1 MAYFVQIDS
10 DGNPTSGLMIYDN
23 IVSLMGT
30 VDFTEEDLNESGFAT
45 VTNSDEPFFP
55 DGRYNATR
63 GDVVKNED
71 GEIEQ
76 LWDIEE
82 ISPEEKY
89 NRWIER
95 KRHSLL
101 YTSDWTMLPDS
112 PLSATDKEAWAD
124 YRQALRDLPQN
135 TDIAAL
141 TCMEDVDWPLPP
153 GTPDPDTLG

>member
-10 DGNPTSGLMIYDN
+10 DGNPCSSLMIYDN

-30 VDFTEEDLNESGFAT
+30 VDFTEEELNERGFAT
-45 VTNSDEPFFP
+45 VINSDEPFVS
-55 DGRYNATR
+55 DRYNATR
-63 GDVVKNED
+63 GEVVKNEN

-76 LWDIEE
+76 LWDIVE
-82 ISPEEKY
+82 ISTEEKY

-101 YTSDWTMLPDS
+101 YMSDWTQLPDS
-112 PLSATDKEAWAD
+112 PLSTADKQLWAD

-141 TCMEDVDWPLPP
+141 TSIEDVEWPLPP
-153 GTPDPDTLG
+153 GTPDPNTLL

>member
-10 DGNPTSGLMIYDN
+10 DGNPISGLMIYDN

-30 VDFTEEDLNESGFAT
+30 SDFLEEELHEKGLA
-45 VTNSDEPFFP
+45 VVINSDEPFVT
-55 DGRYNATR
+55 DRYQALR
-63 GDVVKNED
+63 GEVVKNEE
-71 GEIEQ
+71 GKAEQ
-76 LWDIEE
+76 LWDVVE

-101 YTSDWTMLPDS
+101 YMSDWTQLPDN
-112 PLSATDKEAWAD
+112 PLSTADREVWAE

-135 TDIAAL
+135 TDVAAL
-141 TCMEDVDWPLPP
+141 TCLEDVNWPLPP
-153 GTPDPDTLG
+153 GTPDPDTLV